1 MWHRLLSDSVSS
13 ARCATAIDAS
23 DQNER
28 ASNCDP
34 AGITSHRIW
43 RSLFS
48 VVLLCLLPGSSVF
61 AQTSSKA
68 QTHALEIEILIQP
81 LPSYRVKAQEW
92 GRVFQDIG
100 YTPRFREA
108 NRGEKLRVEERDENE
123 QRVIHLIG
131 GLSND
136 GTLKLKGQDFTT
148 ADGEK
153 LSTLLGQLKAHGLEG
168 PPRSNPTWG
177 LSEEEFQKLTT
188 TFSEPVEKAL
198 DLSSPAVTLKDIG
211 IPDGMKVRFTDAAYE
226 ISLRDR
232 PATAPKTLDLTGFSK
247 GTAMAVVLSQYGL
260 GFRPVVNRKG
270 VVDIEVDAGNET
282 TNLWPV
288 GWKTKEATVEVLP
301 AWLKAIPIETEEAE
315 LSALLSA
322 VAEKLSVPL
331 FVSTHELAVGKID
344 LEKILYTRN
353 EKLSPF
359 RLLSSIGE
367 KYELGFD
374 IRADEAG
381 KLFLWGTTKDDAE
394 AFRKR
399 FAHIRPPRQ

>member
-1 MWHRLLSDSVSS
+1 MWHGLVSDSVSS
-13 ARCATAIDAS
+13 VRCATLIDAID
-23 DQNER
+23 QHER
-28 ASNCDP
+28 TSNCNA
-34 AGITSHRIW
+34 AGITSRRIW

-48 VVLLCLLPGSSVF
+48 FLLLCVLPDSSVI
-61 AQTSSKA
+61 AQSSSKT
-68 QTHALEIEILIQP
+68 QTHVLEIEILIQP

-108 NRGEKLRVEERDENE
+108 NRGEKLRVEEREEND

-153 LSTLLGQLKAHGLEG
+153 LSKLLGQLKVHGLEG

-188 TFSEPVEKAL
+188 TFSEPVDKVIE
-198 DLSSPAVTLKDIG
+198 LSSPAVTLNAIG
-211 IPDGMKVRFTDAAYE
+211 MPEGMKVRFTDAAYE

-282 TNLWPV
+282 SNLWPI
-288 GWKTKEATVEVLP
+288 GWKTKEATVDVVP

-315 LSALLSA
+315 LSTLLNA
-322 VAEKLSVPL
+322 VAEKIGVPDRK
-331 FVSTHELAVGKID
+331 ST
-344 LEKILYTRN
+344 
-353 EKLSPF
+353 
-359 RLLSSIGE
+359 RLNSS
-367 KYELGFD
+367 
-374 IRADEAG
+374 
-381 KLFLWGTTKDDAE
+381 
-394 AFRKR
+394 
-399 FAHIRPPRQ
+399 H

>member
-1 MWHRLLSDSVSS
+1 MWHRPLSDSVSS
-13 ARCATAIDAS
+13 ARRGTEIEAS
-23 DQNER
+23 DQCER
-28 ASNCDP
+28 TSSRHSDN
-34 AGITSHRIW
+34 ITSRKMW
-43 RSLFS
+43 RSWLSFM
-48 VVLLCLLPGSSVF
+48 LLCLLPCSSVI
-61 AQTSSKA
+61 AQSSSKA

-108 NRGEKLRVEERDENE
+108 NRGEKLRVEQREENE
-123 QRVIHLIG
+123 QQVIHLIG

-188 TFSEPVEKAL
+188 TFSEPVDKVI
-198 DLSSPAVTLKDIG
+198 DLSSPAVTLNAIG
-211 IPDGMKVRFTDAAYE
+211 MPEGMKVRFTDAAYE

-232 PATAPKTLDLTGFSK
+232 PAAAPKTLDLTGFSK
-247 GTAMAVVLSQYGL
+247 GTAMAIVLSQYGL

-270 VVDIEVDAGNET
+270 VVDLEVDAGNET
-282 TNLWPV
+282 SNLWPI
-288 GWKTKEATVEVLP
+288 GWKTKEATVDVLP

-315 LSALLSA
+315 LSTLLNA
-322 VAEKLSVPL
+322 VAEKLGVPL
-331 FVSTHELAVGKID
+331 FVSTQALASEQID
-344 LEKILYTRN
+344 LEKILYTR
-353 EKLSPF
+353 
-359 RLLSSIGE
+359 
-367 KYELGFD
+367 
-374 IRADEAG
+374 
-381 KLFLWGTTKDDAE
+381 
-394 AFRKR
+394 
-399 FAHIRPPRQ
+399 

>member
-1 MWHRLLSDSVSS
+1 MWHRLFCLALV
-13 ARCATAIDAS
+13 C
-23 DQNER
+23 
-28 ASNCDP
+28 
-34 AGITSHRIW
+34 
-43 RSLFS
+43 
-48 VVLLCLLPGSSVF
+48 VVPGSPLA
-61 AQTSSKA
+61 AQTSS
-68 QTHALEIEILIQP
+68 QSSTYSLEIEILIQP

-108 NRGEKLRVEERDENE
+108 NRGEKLRVEEREENGR
-123 QRVIHLIG
+123 RVIHMIG

-136 GTLKLKGQDFTT
+136 GSLKLKGQDFTT
-148 ADGEK
+148 ADGEELSK
-153 LSTLLGQLKAHGLEG
+153 LLSQLKSHGLEG
-168 PPRSNPTWG
+168 PPRSNPRWG

-188 TFSEPVEKAL
+188 VFSEPIEGTVE
-198 DLSSPAVTLKDIG
+198 LSSPVVTLNAIG
-211 IPDGMKVRFTDAAYE
+211 IPGGMKVRFTDAAYD

-232 PATAPKTLDLTGFSK
+232 PETAPKMLDLTGFAK
-247 GTAMAVVLSQYGL
+247 GSAIAVVLSQYGL
-260 GFRPVVNRKG
+260 GFRPVVTRTG
-270 VVDIEVDAGNET
+270 VVDIEVDAGNEAS
-282 TNLWPV
+282 NLWPV
-288 GWKTKEATVEVLP
+288 GWKTREATVDVLP

-315 LSALLSA
+315 LSTLLNA

-331 FVSTHELAVGKID
+331 FVSTQALASEKID

-381 KLFLWGTTKDDAE
+381 KLFLWGTTKAETE